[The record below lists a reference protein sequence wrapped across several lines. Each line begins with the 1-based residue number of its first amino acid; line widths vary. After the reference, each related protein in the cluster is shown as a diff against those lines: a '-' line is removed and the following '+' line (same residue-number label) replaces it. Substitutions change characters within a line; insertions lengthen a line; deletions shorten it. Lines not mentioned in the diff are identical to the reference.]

1 MAQQLGRISG
11 PLLSA
16 NLVRNKVDLAFESSL
31 LYLNTTGAYLGIN
44 SSSPSTALTVGTA
57 LNNGGTGT
65 SIINTVNLNVTT
77 LADIA
82 NLAISG
88 NSISTVVDAPITI
101 QPLQYNGTQYTVATD
116 YLGGTSISNQP
127 YVQVALTA
135 PQAAALGSGSGWTVA
150 FSDQT
155 AAGISSV
162 SANNPSAGV
171 YTLNFVAS
179 VTKTYPIYLHSP
191 SYSPGNPQIV
201 VPGIATANLQ
211 AVANTISS
219 TTTNSDIN
227 ISPNGSGGTNLN
239 NDVLVSGSLHATGD
253 ITFDG
258 DIQFGNAP
266 TDLITI
272 LAEVNS
278 DLLPAP
284 DTQILLEN
292 GNNLATEDGFIIWA
306 DASLTYNLGSNS
318 LKWNTVWANNLVG
331 GLGGTVTVGNIT
343 VSTLTGGNV
352 NFNGNIISAADG
364 TSDISLSVSGTGKI
378 NMPNAGILI
387 KTNTITTTPGLPL
400 TIAATGTGY
409 AKFAGT
415 AAVVIGVGTTSQ
427 RPPAPE
433 TGTTRF
439 NKDNGYVEVYSGT
452 NWIGVNGNSP
462 TLSLDSVN
470 DVADVWALI
479 FG

>member
-88 NSISTVVDAPITI
+88 NSISTVVDATITI

-227 ISPNGSGGTNLN
+227 VSPNGSGITNLN
-239 NDVLVSGSLHATGD
+239 NNVLVSGSLHATGD

-258 DIQFGNAP
+258 DIQFGDAP

-278 DLLPAP
+278 DIIPA
-284 DTQILLEN
+284 TTN
-292 GNNLATEDGFIIWA
+292 
-306 DASLTYNLGSNS
+306 TYNLGSNS

-352 NFNGNIISAADG
+352 NFNGNTISAADG
-364 TSDISLSVSGTGKI
+364 TSDISLSVSGSGKI
-378 NMPNAGILI
+378 NMPNAGISI

-462 TLSLDSVN
+462 TLSQDSVN

>member
-16 NLVRNKVDLAFESSL
+16 NLLRNNVDLAFESSL

-44 SSSPSTALTVGTA
+44 SSSPSTALTIGTA

-65 SIINTVNLNVTT
+65 STINTVNLNVTT
-77 LADIA
+77 LADIG

-88 NSISTVVDAPITI
+88 NSISTVVDATITI
-101 QPLQYNGTQYTVATD
+101 QPLQYHGTQYTVTTD
-116 YLGGTSISNQP
+116 YLGGTAISNQP

-155 AAGISSV
+155 AAAITSV
-162 SANNPSAGV
+162 NANTPSAGV
-171 YTLNFVAS
+171 YKLNFAAS
-179 VTKTYPIYLHSP
+179 VTKTYPVYLHSP
-191 SYSPGNPQIV
+191 SFSLGNPQIV

-219 TTTNSDIN
+219 TTTDSDIN
-227 ISPNGSGGTNLN
+227 VSANGTGGVNLN
-239 NDVLVSGSLHATGD
+239 NNVLVSGSLHATGN

-258 DIQFGNAP
+258 NIVLGDAL
-266 TDLITI
+266 TDLISI
-272 LAEVNS
+272 PAEVSSN
-278 DLLPAP
+278 LTP
-284 DTQILLEN
+284 D
-292 GNNLATEDGFIIWA
+292 ATGVFD
-306 DASLTYNLGSNS
+306 LGSS
-318 LKWNTVWANNLVG
+318 SNTWGAVYINNLVG
-331 GLGGTVTVGNIT
+331 GLGGTVTVNNIT

-352 NFNGNIISAADG
+352 NFSGNNISAADA

-378 NMPNAGILI
+378 NIPNAGISI

-409 AKFAGT
+409 TKFAGT
-415 AAVVIGVGTTSQ
+415 GAVVIGVGTTSQ
-427 RPPAPE
+427 RSPAPE
-433 TGTTRF
+433 TGTTRY
-439 NKDNGYVEVYSGT
+439 NLDNGYVEVYGGT
-452 NWIGVNGNSP
+452 GWIGVNGNSP
-462 TLSLDSVN
+462 TLSIGSVN
-470 DVADVWALI
+470 DVADVWARI

>member
-16 NLVRNKVDLAFESSL
+16 NLLRNKVDLAFESSL
-31 LYLNTTGAYLGIN
+31 LYLNTTSAYLGIN
-44 SSSPSTALTVGTA
+44 SNSPSSALTVGTA

-65 SIINTVNLNVTT
+65 STINTVNLNVTT

-88 NSISTVVDAPITI
+88 NSISTIISTPITI
-101 QPLQYNGTQYTVATD
+101 QPLQYNGTQYTIATD
-116 YLGGTSISNQP
+116 YLGGTSISNLP
-127 YVQVALTA
+127 YVQIALTA
-135 PQAAALGSGSGWTVA
+135 PQAAALGGGSGWTVA

-155 AAGISSV
+155 AAAITSV
-162 SANNPSAGV
+162 NANTPSAGV
-171 YTLNFVAS
+171 YKLNFAAS
-179 VTKTYPIYLHSP
+179 LTKTYPIYLHSP

-227 ISPNGSGGTNLN
+227 ISPNGTGSTNLN
-239 NDVLVSGSLHATGD
+239 NNVLVSGGLHATGN

-258 DIQFGNAP
+258 NIVLGDQL
-266 TDLITI
+266 TDTI
-272 LAEVNS
+272 SIPAEVASN
-278 DLLPAP
+278 LVP
-284 DTQILLEN
+284 D
-292 GNNLATEDGFIIWA
+292 ATGVFD
-306 DASLTYNLGSNS
+306 LGSSSN
-318 LKWNTVWANNLVG
+318 KWGAVYINNLVG
-331 GLGGTVTVGNIT
+331 GLGGTVTVGSIT
-343 VSTLTGGNV
+343 VSSLTGGNV
-352 NFNGNIISAADG
+352 NFSGNNISAANG
-364 TSDISLSVSGTGKI
+364 TSDISLSISGTGKI
-378 NMPNAGILI
+378 SMPNAGITI
-387 KTNTITTTPGLPL
+387 KTNTITTSPGLPL

-409 AKFAGT
+409 TKFAGS

-433 TGTTRF
+433 TGTTRY
-439 NKDNGYVEVYSGT
+439 NSDNGYVEVYSGT
-452 NWIGVNGNSP
+452 GWIGVNGNSP
-462 TLSLDSVN
+462 TLSLSSVN
-470 DVADVWALI
+470 DVADVWTLI

>member
-16 NLVRNKVDLAFESSL
+16 NLLRNKVDLAFESSL

-44 SSSPSTALTVGTA
+44 SSSPSTALTIGTA

-65 SIINTVNLNVTT
+65 STINSVNLNVTT
-77 LADIA
+77 LADIG

-88 NSISTVVDAPITI
+88 NSISTIVDATITI
-101 QPLQYNGTQYTVATD
+101 QPLQYNGTQYTVTTD
-116 YLGGTSISNQP
+116 YLGGTAISNQP
-127 YVQVALTA
+127 YVQVTLTA

-155 AAGISSV
+155 AAAIISV
-162 SANNPSAGV
+162 NANTPSAGV
-171 YTLNFVAS
+171 YKLNFAAS
-179 VTKTYPIYLHSP
+179 VTKTYPVYLHSP
-191 SYSPGNPQIV
+191 SFSLGNPQIV

-227 ISPNGSGGTNLN
+227 VSANGTGGVNLN
-239 NDVLVSGSLHATGD
+239 NNVLVSGSLHATGN

-258 DIQFGNAP
+258 NIVLGDAL
-266 TDLITI
+266 TDLISI
-272 LAEVNS
+272 PAEVSSN
-278 DLLPAP
+278 LTP
-284 DTQILLEN
+284 D
-292 GNNLATEDGFIIWA
+292 ATGVFD
-306 DASLTYNLGSNS
+306 LGSSSN
-318 LKWNTVWANNLVG
+318 KWGAVYINNLVG
-331 GLGGTVTVGNIT
+331 GLGGTVTVNNIT

-352 NFNGNIISAADG
+352 NFSNNNISAADA
-364 TSDISLSVSGTGKI
+364 TSDIGVSVTGTGKI
-378 NMPNAGILI
+378 NITNAGISI
-387 KTNTITTTPGLPL
+387 KTDTITTTPGLPL

-409 AKFAGT
+409 TKFAGT
-415 AAVVIGVGTTSQ
+415 GAVVIGVGTTSQ
-427 RPPAPE
+427 RSPAPE

-452 NWIGVNGNSP
+452 GWIGVNGNSP
-462 TLSLDSVN
+462 TLSLDSVT

>member
-227 ISPNGSGGTNLN
+227 VSPNGSGITNLN
-239 NDVLVSGSLHATGD
+239 NNVLVSGSLHATGD

-258 DIQFGNAP
+258 DIQFGDAP

-278 DLLPAP
+278 DLLP
-284 DTQILLEN
+284 
-292 GNNLATEDGFIIWA
+292 
-306 DASLTYNLGSNS
+306 DASSTYNLGSNS
-318 LKWNTVWANNLVG
+318 LKWNSVWANNLVG

-352 NFNGNIISAADG
+352 NFSDNNISAADG

-378 NMPNAGILI
+378 NMPNAGISI

-400 TIAATGTGY
+400 TIAATDTGY
-409 AKFAGT
+409 VKFDGT
-415 AAVVIGVGTTSQ
+415 AAIVIGVGTTSQ

-452 NWIGVNGNSP
+452 SWVGVNGNSP
-462 TLSLDSVN
+462 TLSQDSVN

>member
-31 LYLNTTGAYLGIN
+31 LYLNTTSAYLGIN

-227 ISPNGSGGTNLN
+227 VSPNGSGITNLN
-239 NDVLVSGSLHATGD
+239 NNVVVSGSLHATGD

-258 DIQFGNAP
+258 DIQFGDAP

-278 DLLPAP
+278 DIIPA
-284 DTQILLEN
+284 TTN
-292 GNNLATEDGFIIWA
+292 
-306 DASLTYNLGSNS
+306 TYNLGSNS

-352 NFNGNIISAADG
+352 NFSDNNISAADG

-378 NMPNAGILI
+378 NMPNAGISI

-415 AAVVIGVGTTSQ
+415 AAIVIGVGTTSQ